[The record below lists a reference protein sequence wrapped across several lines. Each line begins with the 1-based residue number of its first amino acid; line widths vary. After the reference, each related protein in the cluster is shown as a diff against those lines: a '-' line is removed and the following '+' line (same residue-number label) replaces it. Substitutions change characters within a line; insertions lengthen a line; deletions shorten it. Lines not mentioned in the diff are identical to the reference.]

1 VSRDRRC
8 IERACVF
15 SISLLVGAYTLAAGP
30 FCTEARA
37 DPGFEI
43 SGSTGF
49 GALVAGVTPGRFTV
63 SPGASLSI
71 RGEHGFFVVR
81 DTLSFLGL
89 AGGRFGFDNETT
101 VGGGVFWD
109 LVNVSAGLSLAEISL
124 PLCGPQLCGQVRGL
138 VPGASVRLDLFGP
151 FLAEALGLSIDCGA
165 AWIMGSASPV
175 WSGASLRCS
184 AGPIVR
190 FPFHR

>member
-1 VSRDRRC
+1 MSRDRR
-8 IERACVF
+8 IERSWVS
-15 SISLLVGAYTLAAGP
+15 SITLLVGGYTLAAGP
-30 FCTEARA
+30 FCSLARA
-37 DPGFEI
+37 EPGFEI

-49 GALVAGVTPGRFTV
+49 GALVAGVTPGRFSV
-63 SPGASLSI
+63 SPSVSLSI
-71 RGEHGFFVVR
+71 RGERGFFVVR

-89 AGGRFGFDNETT
+89 AGGRFGIENETT

-124 PLCGPQLCGQVRGL
+124 PICSPRLCGQVRGL
-138 VPGASVRLDLFGP
+138 VPGAGARLDLFGP
-151 FLAEALGLSIDCGA
+151 FLSEALGISIDCGA
-165 AWIMGSASPV
+165 IWIMGSASPV
-175 WSGASLRCS
+175 WSGVSLRCS

>member
-1 VSRDRRC
+1 MSRDRR
-8 IERACVF
+8 IERSWAC
-15 SISLLVGAYTLAAGP
+15 SITLFVGAYTLAAGP
-30 FCTEARA
+30 LCSVARA
-37 DPGFEI
+37 DPGVEI

-49 GALVAGVTPGRFTV
+49 GALVAGVTPGGFSV
-63 SPGASLSI
+63 SPSVSLSI
-71 RGEHGFFVVR
+71 RGERGFFVVR

-89 AGGRFGFDNETT
+89 AGGRFGIENETT

-124 PLCGPQLCGQVRGL
+124 PICSPRLCGQVRGL
-138 VPGASVRLDLFGP
+138 VPGAGARLDLFGP
-151 FLAEALGLSIDCGA
+151 FLSEALGISIDCGA
-165 AWIMGSASPV
+165 VWIMGAASPV
-175 WSGASLRCS
+175 WSGVSVRCS